1 MKKLINSLFSKIAME
16 SLPFLTDLTIILLVG
31 IICTVLAR
39 YLRISNVLLL
49 IFAGIGLTQITV
61 PGRTLFNFPPAFLAI
76 IAIIALVI
84 IVFDSSARFKWKL
97 VDQLTGKALKLATVF
112 LFVNAFLLSIA
123 VSYIFHVD
131 NLFLILIFAATMGAT
146 AADVCLNLFKSH
158 TGNRIIELLRIESII
173 NTPLTVLIPFIILD
187 LMKAL
192 SAENQGSALLL
203 NTLFEQLKPF
213 ISQFV
218 VGIGA
223 GVLIGLILGKIF
235 KKGVSDSF
243 SPLLLIASAFLAYIL
258 AEHLGGNGI
267 LAVAVTGLFF
277 GNYYVEQKKE
287 LYSFSM
293 LFGNFLMILVFIL
306 VGIGFKIEGIT
317 QTFFLNSLKL
327 FGVYILIRFLAVCIS
342 TLHDKITFKERLF
355 MTFIMPKGIGVATV
369 IFALSTQIAV
379 YPELKS
385 IIDLMVLFVLYS
397 LVLAT
402 ITAPFTQFWL
412 GKTSDKKV
420 S

>member
-1 MKKLINSLFSKIAME
+1 ME
-16 SLPFLTDLTIILLVG
+16 SLPFLTDLTIILFVG
-31 IICTVLAR
+31 IMCTVLAR

-49 IFAGIGLTQITV
+49 ILAGIGLTQITF
-61 PGRTLFNFPPAFLAI
+61 PGRALFDFPPAFLTI

-97 VDQLTGKALKLATVF
+97 VDQLTGKALKLAIVF

-123 VSYIFHVD
+123 VSYLFYLD

-146 AADVCLNLFKSH
+146 AADVCLNLFKNH
-158 TGNRIIELLRIESII
+158 QGNKIIELLRIESII

-192 SAENQGSALLL
+192 SVSSDESQGKTLLL
-203 NTLFEQLKPF
+203 TTLFEQLKPF

-223 GVLIGLILGKIF
+223 GVIIGLILGKIF
-235 KKGVSDSF
+235 KKGVPESF
-243 SPLLLIASAFLAYIL
+243 SPLLLIGSAFLAYIL

-267 LAVAVTGLFF
+267 LAVTVTGLFF

-287 LYSFSM
+287 LYSFPT

-306 VGIGFKIEGIT
+306 VGIGFKITGINLI
-317 QTFFLNSLKL
+317 FFLNSLKL
-327 FGVYILIRFLAVCIS
+327 FGIYILIRFLAVYIS
-342 TLHDKITFKERLF
+342 SMHDKSTFKERLF
-355 MTFIMPKGIGVATV
+355 MTLIMPKGIGIATV
-369 IFALSTQIAV
+369 IFVLSTQIAV

-397 LVLAT
+397 LVFAT
-402 ITAPFTQFWL
+402 IVAPFTRFWL
-412 GKTSDKKV
+412 GKGIENKNSSHT
-420 S
+420 